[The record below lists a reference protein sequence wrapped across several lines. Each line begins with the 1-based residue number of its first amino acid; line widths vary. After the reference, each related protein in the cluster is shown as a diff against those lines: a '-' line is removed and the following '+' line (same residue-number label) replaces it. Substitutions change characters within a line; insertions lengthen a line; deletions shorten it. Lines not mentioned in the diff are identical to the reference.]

1 MKTFGTRLRCAA
13 AIAVIAAL
21 GACGGYTTVDLG
33 GTIAGL
39 TVDGLVLANDGNTLA
54 VPANSTTY
62 TFPEQ
67 IDSRGTYDVTVQA
80 NPPHYSCAVVGG
92 KGAATGIDVT
102 TANVVCD
109 INRYTIGGTIAGL
122 STTGLVLTNGSD
134 TLTVDAGTSSFV
146 MPARVAYGAV
156 YGVAV
161 LTQPTGQTCTVSN
174 GTAVMGEANVTN
186 IQVTCG

>member
-1 MKTFGTRLRCAA
+1 MKTFGAQLRCAA
-13 AIAVIAAL
+13 AIAAVAAL
-21 GACGGYTTVDLG
+21 AACGGYSTVDLG
-33 GTIAGL
+33 GAISGL

-62 TFPEQ
+62 TFPQQ
-67 IDSRGTYDVTVQA
+67 IDSRGEYEVTVQA
-80 NPPHYSCAVVGG
+80 SPPHYTCVVIGG
-92 KGAATGIDVT
+92 KGSATGIDVT

-109 INRYTIGGTIAGL
+109 INSYTVGGTVAGL
-122 STTGLVLTNGSD
+122 SATGLVLTNGSD
-134 TLTVDAGTSSFV
+134 TLTVAAGTTSFV

-186 IQVTCG
+186 IQVTCS